1 MFDTFIT
8 LSLTT
13 CTTDSD
19 NWRVTYPRFA
29 LFLVS
34 HRMHE
39 EAYRV
44 FYAQPIRLFPAPAG
58 RFFNTKKPLLA
69 RLPTRY
75 REVVNTIEL
84 RFGPG
89 WSRPPRCQNVQ
100 PSLGLMECTSLRN
113 LKILVECDP
122 SDSFFNGFRGSGA
135 TEETYKWFCVDLLA
149 GIIEQVPS
157 LETVEIDAWV
167 KKEVPIV
174 KALEVL
180 VESANKR
187 LLWGPCLK
195 QREIEDELRLL
206 SLGKAM
212 ASMSI
217 AKEAPRLIE
226 AHA

>member
-1 MFDTFIT
+1 MF
-8 LSLTT
+8 
-13 CTTDSD
+13 CATDSD

-44 FYAQPIRLFPAPAG
+44 FYSQPIRLFPAPSG

-69 RLPTRY
+69 RLPVRY
-75 REVVNTIEL
+75 REVVNTVEL
-84 RFGPG
+84 RLGPG

-100 PSLGLMECTSLRN
+100 PALGLMDCKNLRS

-149 GIIEQVPS
+149 GILEQVPS

-174 KALEVL
+174 TALKCM
-180 VESANKR
+180 VEENGKR

-195 QREIEDELRLL
+195 QREIEDGLRLL
-206 SLGKAM
+206 SLESALSAM
-212 ASMSI
+212 SLAE
-217 AKEAPRLIE
+217 EAPRLVE
-226 AHA
+226 AQA

>member
-1 MFDTFIT
+1 
-8 LSLTT
+8 
-13 CTTDSD
+13 
-19 NWRVTYPRFA
+19 
-29 LFLVS
+29 
-34 HRMHE
+34 MHE

-75 REVVNTIEL
+75 REVVNTVEL
-84 RFGPG
+84 RLGPG

-100 PSLGLMECTSLRN
+100 PTLGLMECKSLRH

-149 GIIEQVPS
+149 GILEQVPG

-167 KKEVPIV
+167 KKDVPIV
-174 KALEVL
+174 TALKSM
-180 VESANKR
+180 VERANKR
-187 LLWGPCLK
+187 LTWGPFLK

-206 SLGKAM
+206 SLGMSLSAM
-212 ASMSI
+212 SLT
-217 AKEAPRLIE
+217 KETPRLVE